1 MYIKTRVHMPFND
14 RLIVILLKVCP
25 LPQHSVLTGAQ
36 TRMEKEYSNFSITI
50 PEAK

>member
-1 MYIKTRVHMPFND
+1 MPFND
-14 RLIVILLKVCP
+14 RLIVLLKVCP
-25 LPQHSVLTGAQ
+25 FSQRSILTGAQ